1 MEFKDYYKIMGLSP
15 KASQDEIKQAYRK
28 LARKYHPDVS
38 KEANAEARF
47 KEMKEAYEVLKD
59 PEKRAAYD
67 QVRQGGWQAGQNFNP
82 PSGWEHQSDF
92 RGGGFT
98 GADSEYFSDFFES
111 LFGKDG
117 FKQNRSGRGFQ
128 ARGEDLHYALNIS
141 LEEAFRGANRRI
153 QLKVPEVSAQGKVIE
168 KTRILDIKI
177 PAGTVEGQKIRLS
190 GQGSPGLGDGKP
202 GDLYLEIHIDSHPI
216 YHVEGRDITLTL
228 PISPWEAALGAT
240 IQVPALSGKI
250 ALKIPPGSQTA
261 KKLRI
266 KGKGLAGNPAGD
278 LYIILQI
285 VNPPIK
291 SEKDKKL
298 FEEMAQQMA
307 FNPRASLGV

>member
-67 QVRQGGWQAGQNFNP
+67 QLRQGGWQAGQNFNP
-82 PSGWEHQSDF
+82 PPGWEHQSDF

-111 LFGKDG
+111 LFGKGG